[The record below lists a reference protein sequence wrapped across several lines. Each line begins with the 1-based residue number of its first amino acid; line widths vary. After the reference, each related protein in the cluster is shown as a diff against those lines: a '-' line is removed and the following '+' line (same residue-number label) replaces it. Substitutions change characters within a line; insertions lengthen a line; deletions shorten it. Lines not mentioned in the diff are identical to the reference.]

1 MYQEQQLFPRD
12 EVLPVKIE
20 PERTGWAALFDLY
33 RDYDNERIDDVNED
47 MDALLV
53 FVRAINSSKGN

>member
-1 MYQEQQLFPRD
+1 M
-12 EVLPVKIE
+12 KIE

>member
-1 MYQEQQLFPRD
+1 M
-12 EVLPVKIE
+12 KIE

-53 FVRAINSSKGN
+53 FVRAIDSSKVSSLSYL

>member
-1 MYQEQQLFPRD
+1 M
-12 EVLPVKIE
+12 KIE

-53 FVRAINSSKGN
+53 FVRAVNSLHEYSLSCL